1 MNYTNTFRHFEY
13 QGVSM
18 SVTEA
23 VMAMRLFIIQMAV
36 PNRWNIKNFSSCY
49 FHSFLI

>member
-36 PNRWNIKNFSSCY
+36 RYCSHGIIPRGV
-49 FHSFLI
+49 LA